1 MQAGSRTILKLR
13 HLSLIWFSFVSLLL
27 QKYEL
32 KKWDSDQ
39 KWAHIGSV
47 LVITAHKMLRRW
59 YSIMWVFISKVIGEV
74 LLEIYPILW
83 SIYTLVQLQ
92 IKIYFML
99 MFWVPQESYLMWVIN
114 QYFFCS
120 LVKLNT
126 HMKQQRT
133 HLIVMSIIT
142 CCVLIH
148 FLIDSQLTYE
158 MYFFL
163 QEIVYP
169 IYFVGILAMIKAF
182 LPLDP
187 LPAIPSFPLV
197 RPENFTLEYTDKIL
211 VCPNDSLTQA
221 IAGDAA
227 GIFKQIMG
235 LNATPSLEFYPDDVK
250 MVAAFQEKYSQIK
263 GYLSFN
269 NYSYISL

>member
-1 MQAGSRTILKLR
+1 MQAGSRTIKLL
-13 HLSLIWFSFVSLLL
+13 HLSSIWFSFVSLLL

-47 LVITAHKMLRRW
+47 LVITAHKMLRGW

-74 LLEIYPILW
+74 LLGIYPILW
-83 SIYTLVQLQ
+83 SIYTLKLVQLQ
-92 IKIYFML
+92 IEIYFML

-133 HLIVMSIIT
+133 LLIVMSIIT

-148 FLIDSQLTYE
+148 FLIDSQL
-158 MYFFL
+158 
-163 QEIVYP
+163 
-169 IYFVGILAMIKAF
+169 IK
-182 LPLDP
+182 
-187 LPAIPSFPLV
+187 
-197 RPENFTLEYTDKIL
+197 
-211 VCPNDSLTQA
+211 C
-221 IAGDAA
+221 
-227 GIFKQIMG
+227 IF
-235 LNATPSLEFYPDDVK
+235 SCRR
-250 MVAAFQEKYSQIK
+250 
-263 GYLSFN
+263 
-269 NYSYISL
+269 

>member
-1 MQAGSRTILKLR
+1 
-13 HLSLIWFSFVSLLL
+13 
-27 QKYEL
+27 
-32 KKWDSDQ
+32 
-39 KWAHIGSV
+39 
-47 LVITAHKMLRRW
+47 
-59 YSIMWVFISKVIGEV
+59 
-74 LLEIYPILW
+74 
-83 SIYTLVQLQ
+83 
-92 IKIYFML
+92 
-99 MFWVPQESYLMWVIN
+99 
-114 QYFFCS
+114 
-120 LVKLNT
+120 
-126 HMKQQRT
+126 MKQQRT

-197 RPENFTLEYTDKIL
+197 RPENFKIEYTDKIL